1 MKYYVLSFIMSDQIG
16 HYLIGN
22 KGRAIIPI
30 SLYRQEELDA
40 PAVGSVWV
48 QWKSI

>member
-1 MKYYVLSFIMSDQIG
+1 MKYYVLSFIMSNQVV

-22 KGRAIIPI
+22 KGRTTIPI
-30 SLYRQEELDA
+30 SLYYQTELEA
-40 PAVGSVWV
+40 PRKGNVWL